1 MQKKYLTEFNTIY
14 ENNNKTNKKIS
25 QKYGMEG
32 ISLNS
37 IENIYKKKKK
47 KIHGERLN
55 VLPLRSRTRQEC
67 SLSLLL
73 FNVVF

>member
-1 MQKKYLTEFNTIY
+1 MQKKCLTEFNTIY
-14 ENNNKTNKKIS
+14 ENNNKTNKETS

-47 KIHGERLN
+47 FMVKDWMFY
-55 VLPLRSRTRQEC
+55 P
-67 SLSLLL
+67 
-73 FNVVF
+73 

>member
-1 MQKKYLTEFNTIY
+1 MQKKCLTEFNTIY
-14 ENNNKTNKKIS
+14 ENNNKTNKKTS

-37 IENIYKKKKK
+37 IENIYKKKK

>member
-1 MQKKYLTEFNTIY
+1 MQKKCLTEFNTIY
-14 ENNNKTNKKIS
+14 ENNNKTNKKTS

-47 KIHGERLN
+47 FMVKD
-55 VLPLRSRTRQEC
+55 
-67 SLSLLL
+67 
-73 FNVVF
+73 

>member
-47 KIHGERLN
+47 KFM
-55 VLPLRSRTRQEC
+55 VKD
-67 SLSLLL
+67 
-73 FNVVF
+73 